1 MKYIRKRLIITGVI
15 MTMGLGLIGCTKTD
29 ESAGDA
35 EASMVEAEDLQTAEN
50 PEGEETPTGNAG
62 DDKAARENS
71 EDSESPE
78 AESTEEEGGQ
88 DAGSSDNSQKNADI
102 TSLHYI
108 PDTEGDLYGDIYEVG
123 DEQFTVTEIYTD
135 TLEGGGDIMVMGA
148 PGTEAETPKITVVY
162 DDNTTFEKQKI
173 WDGGASHE
181 ETEGSAADL
190 QKGFTAEMWGNYEG
204 DVFHATAIRIVDV
217 ILG

>member
-190 QKGFTAEMWGNYEG
+190 QKGFTAEMWGSYEG
-204 DVFHATAIRIVDV
+204 DVFHATAIRIVEV
-217 ILG
+217 ILK

>member
-15 MTMGLGLIGCTKTD
+15 MVMGLGLIGCTKTD

-35 EASMVEAEDLQTAEN
+35 EASMVEAEDLPAAEN
-50 PEGEETPTGNAG
+50 PEGEETPTRNAG
-62 DDKAARENS
+62 DDKAAGENS

-88 DAGSSDNSQKNADI
+88 DADI
-102 TSLHYI
+102 SSLHYI

-123 DEQFTVTEIYTD
+123 EKQFTVTEIYTD

-148 PGTEAETPKITVVY
+148 PGTEAESPKITVMY
-162 DDNTTFEKQKI
+162 DENTAFEKQKI

-190 QKGFTAEMWGNYEG
+190 QKGFTAEMWGSYEG